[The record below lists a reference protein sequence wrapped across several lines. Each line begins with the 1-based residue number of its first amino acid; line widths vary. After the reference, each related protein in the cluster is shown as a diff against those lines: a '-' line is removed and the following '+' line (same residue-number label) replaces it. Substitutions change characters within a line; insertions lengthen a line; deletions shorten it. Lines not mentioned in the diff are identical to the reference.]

1 MPLYLAAWTI
11 VTASYLEFLST
22 IFTNYRVSR
31 MQLHALYSRRADLN
45 LSYHT
50 SAHVITLAA
59 CKISH
64 SF

>member
-1 MPLYLAAWTI
+1 MSLYLAAWSI
-11 VTASYLEFLST
+11 VIASYLEFLECH
-22 IFTNYRVSR
+22 
-31 MQLHALYSRRADLN
+31 LHKLQSPECSCTPYILGEQI

-50 SAHVITLAA
+50 SAQIITLAA